1 WLNLFRCIANVPSM
15 HVRTVGGSDDRFAP
29 ESSLHTPRQ
38 GTAVTAPPESE
49 RSARPSAASP
59 IRAMSLWPPPR
70 SARHNNR
77 RPKLPLILGVGVGVV
92 VLAVMVGS
100 LLWGEEEP
108 EPEEPPAV
116 VTDGIPEEYAGSW
129 SGEMSQHDEEGNLVA
144 DWVVQLKLDAGTD
157 RGSAELLPF
166 HCRGSIVLTEQT
178 AESLVF
184 DYAQIYGS
192 EDCCIKA
199 CTLSLGHRARVTIE
213 ATWEGISHGGHVR
226 TSTGIRKEV
235 RPMPSASQDNDGGPI
250 PSGGPMADP
259 PPLIDTD

>member
-1 WLNLFRCIANVPSM
+1 MIDSRQSPRSTPP
-15 HVRTVGGSDDRFAP
+15 VR
-29 ESSLHTPRQ
+29 
-38 GTAVTAPPESE
+38 TAVTAPPESE
-49 RSARPSAASP
+49 RSTRPSATSP

-184 DYAQIYGS
+184 DYAETYDP
-192 EDCCIKA
+192 EDRCIDTSML
-199 CTLSLGHRARVTIE
+199 TLTQRVPGTLE
-213 ATWEGISHGGHVR
+213 AT
-226 TSTGIRKEV
+226 
-235 RPMPSASQDNDGGPI
+235 
-250 PSGGPMADP
+250 
-259 PPLIDTD
+259 